1 MCTNK
6 ERFCQEVSIIIG
18 LILLVAILGTL
29 LTFAF
34 MMESQSSKDV
44 MHWAHNMDIYLSQ
57 IWLATC
63 DYYLENPVLSNV
75 LLATLPVVATFV
87 CVFYNLVCRASIDT
101 ITVHQQSWGG
111 RRYEYSKFLHSRLEG
126 GGVQN

>member
-6 ERFCQEVSIIIG
+6 QRFCNEVSIVIG
-18 LILLVAILGTL
+18 VMLLIAILCTL

-34 MMESQSSKDV
+34 VMESQSSRDV
-44 MHWAHNMDIYLSQ
+44 MHWAHTMDIQ
-57 IWLATC
+57 ITQLWLTSC
-63 DYYLENPVLSNV
+63 DYYLEYPVLSNV

-87 CVFYNLVCRASIDT
+87 CVFYNLMCRASIDT

-126 GGVQN
+126 NFDS